1 MGSPVL
7 GHKPIN
13 RDWVNHGL
21 ISQPSTSVILPMPG
35 PSPLAGL
42 RALLPGSPSTPAL
55 NGGFSRNQCGTD
67 QTQIFSFKKITK
79 LPSSR
84 RLLFRQLPLTDTSEP
99 SWGKSCASSK
109 MSARGERGPGRG
121 RRGPSE
127 ERGRPRLSGAGR
139 AGMGPWFS
147 AGIRSGFG
155 AGFVAGLPRRG
166 REKPAG
172 LWKGSVGADG
182 ASPAAVLSTELQLN
196 CLWVWGGSC
205 PSLGAHGDGDELQR
219 GGRVWGRFL
228 QEVGSIARWAFNAP
242 AVKAEIIGGLRC

>member
-1 MGSPVL
+1 
-7 GHKPIN
+7 
-13 RDWVNHGL
+13 
-21 ISQPSTSVILPMPG
+21 
-35 PSPLAGL
+35 
-42 RALLPGSPSTPAL
+42 
-55 NGGFSRNQCGTD
+55 
-67 QTQIFSFKKITK
+67 
-79 LPSSR
+79 
-84 RLLFRQLPLTDTSEP
+84 
-99 SWGKSCASSK
+99 
-109 MSARGERGPGRG
+109 
-121 RRGPSE
+121 
-127 ERGRPRLSGAGR
+127 
-139 AGMGPWFS
+139 MGPWFS

-228 QEVGSIARWAFNAP
+228 QVGSIARWAFNAP